1 LCSMLNGSKDLPKL
15 TFRRFDEDDVEG
27 IRRIYQEFFEDC
39 PQLKSEE
46 GFIVAEMDGQ
56 VVGFFVI
63 TSYSTYPWWDRE
75 VKSWCE
81 IVELHVYHKLWRRGI
96 GTQLVLKALDYAKS
110 KGAEAVYVV
119 TGEDNV
125 PARRLYEKYG
135 FEDYEHKIRYR
146 RSFN

>member
-1 LCSMLNGSKDLPKL
+1 MCSMLNGSKDLKL
-15 TFRRFDEDDVEG
+15 TFRRFDEGDVEG
-27 IRRIYQEFFEDC
+27 IRSIYQEFFEDC

-56 VVGFFVI
+56 IVGFFVI

-81 IVELHVYHKLWRRGI
+81 IIELHVYHKLWRRGI

-135 FEDYEHKIRYR
+135 FKEYEHKIRYR
-146 RSFN
+146 RSFD

>member
-1 LCSMLNGSKDLPKL
+1 MCSMLNGSKDLPKL

>member
-1 LCSMLNGSKDLPKL
+1 MLNGSKDLPKL

>member
-1 LCSMLNGSKDLPKL
+1 MPNSSKDLLEL
-15 TFRRFDEDDVEG
+15 TFRRFDEGDVEG

-56 VVGFFVI
+56 IVGFFVV
-63 TSYSTYPWWDRE
+63 TSHSTYPWWDRE

-96 GTQLVLKALDYAKS
+96 GTQLVLKALEYANS
-110 KGAEAVYVV
+110 TGVEAIYVV
-119 TGEDNV
+119 TGGDNV

-135 FEDYEHKIRYR
+135 FKEYEHKIRYKQTIR
-146 RSFN
+146 YP